1 MKKENN
7 NMLIKSKTIQFNL
20 TTKNVLKTHSNLI
33 KYPYIINNKEKNN
46 YEKYNKSDDSM
57 NLNKSQN
64 IINIEKDLSIDEQN
78 KINLRRNINKNNTQ
92 YSVGENKIDK
102 FLQNMKLKNSEKSN
116 KIINRMVLRNKILRP
131 HSFKSLR
138 AFQTNQNI
146 SDNKIELSLNN
157 DSLTQFKIDDMETTN
172 KSLFHSSRDEKRRKT
187 SSFFKNNIDLN
198 NIQSLNFRKSNL
210 RRNVKRKKNMI
221 LKNVIYK
228 LNENSP
234 KSLTKRSSFRTIKK
248 LKSLPLSHFKLIE
261 SEKEKKNDNMNYN
274 TTESENKS
282 NERRKSNPD
291 NRSSITSIL
300 KESKLNKKKNIF
312 KKKFCVN
319 ENIKIKK
326 VKSFDETNYN
336 FENTLTNRSNNIDD
350 KIINE
355 VNPLQQKFLKKQI
368 MNVSSKIIEIQ
379 QKKINLYK
387 KCIINKINEFYTD
400 LKKQEEILFNQEYNT
415 FKGKDK
421 TLNNIFNSFFF
432 QVDKIQ
438 LNKFLQNAYKL
449 IYSSKNRT
457 RFLRTFYTV
466 AFQFLLDKYLNP
478 RKGMLTLIFR
488 FGIERKTNI
497 IRPKRKLN
505 NIKINKINISISN
518 YNKNITKRNIS
529 SVFSTYNTI
538 NNTNNNTYYNTINNT
553 NNNTYYNTNNNTYYN
568 TSNNT
573 SNNTNN
579 NTYYNISNNIDNN
592 INNNGKVNNVVK
604 HFNNNDNKKNP
615 NLINLVKKINN
626 NITLEK
632 ISQLEKNNLIKIDL
646 LLEKSKQHLQ
656 NKFYI
661 NEFRLNDT
669 IFDILRDRLL
679 IPKQKKLLR
688 FFIKEKTKK
697 PSNIRTSLKRAYNY
711 MFTSNKNILDQ
722 ILKERPKR
730 KRQKTIRKKFRNDIQ
745 ISNNLFSTSNKEVTK
760 IKTELLKALKL
771 QGMENNLYKI
781 IFYHIQEDNFVLVK
795 KLINDNHGFINM
807 NYKDEKG
814 NTFLNI
820 AVKFNCKIEI
830 IHFLLIKGSDPN
842 IANVI
847 YILFKF
853 L

>member
-400 LKKQEEILFNQEYNT
+400 LKKKEEILFNQEYNT

-488 FGIERKTNI
+488 
-497 IRPKRKLN
+497 
-505 NIKINKINISISN
+505 
-518 YNKNITKRNIS
+518 
-529 SVFSTYNTI
+529 
-538 NNTNNNTYYNTINNT
+538 
-553 NNNTYYNTNNNTYYN
+553 
-568 TSNNT
+568 
-573 SNNTNN
+573 
-579 NTYYNISNNIDNN
+579 
-592 INNNGKVNNVVK
+592 
-604 HFNNNDNKKNP
+604 
-615 NLINLVKKINN
+615 
-626 NITLEK
+626 LE
-632 ISQLEKNNLIKIDL
+632 
-646 LLEKSKQHLQ
+646 
-656 NKFYI
+656 
-661 NEFRLNDT
+661 
-669 IFDILRDRLL
+669 
-679 IPKQKKLLR
+679 
-688 FFIKEKTKK
+688 
-697 PSNIRTSLKRAYNY
+697 
-711 MFTSNKNILDQ
+711 
-722 ILKERPKR
+722 
-730 KRQKTIRKKFRNDIQ
+730 
-745 ISNNLFSTSNKEVTK
+745 
-760 IKTELLKALKL
+760 
-771 QGMENNLYKI
+771 
-781 IFYHIQEDNFVLVK
+781 
-795 KLINDNHGFINM
+795 
-807 NYKDEKG
+807 
-814 NTFLNI
+814 
-820 AVKFNCKIEI
+820 
-830 IHFLLIKGSDPN
+830 
-842 IANVI
+842 
-847 YILFKF
+847 
-853 L
+853 